1 LAGVFIWLLIFIFL
15 CCYSFKK
22 LRYTCKF
29 SVTCCFIKRTIDEI
43 RQWMMNDDNF
53 KNIKS
58 CCLVLTF
65 YSLVLALGFWFLTI
79 KFNQEFQGL
88 KACKDVIKVLY

>member
-1 LAGVFIWLLIFIFL
+1 
-15 CCYSFKK
+15 
-22 LRYTCKF
+22 
-29 SVTCCFIKRTIDEI
+29 
-43 RQWMMNDDNF
+43 MMNDDNF